1 MAKTLLLVWSSPASA
16 DVEDEF
22 NRWYDESHVPELRA
36 AVPSITVAHRYKLR
50 PEPGQAPV
58 GTRYLTAYELDED
71 DVEAAV
77 AAFNGAL
84 GSGRVSVTQ
93 TIDMT
98 NQPPVIQWYQ
108 HL

>member
-36 AVPSITVAHRYKLR
+36 AIPSITVAHRYRLR
-50 PEPGQAPV
+50 AEPGQV
-58 GTRYLTAYELDED
+58 GTRYLTTYEFDED

-84 GSGRVSVTQ
+84 GSGRVGSTQ
-93 TIDMT
+93 TIDLT